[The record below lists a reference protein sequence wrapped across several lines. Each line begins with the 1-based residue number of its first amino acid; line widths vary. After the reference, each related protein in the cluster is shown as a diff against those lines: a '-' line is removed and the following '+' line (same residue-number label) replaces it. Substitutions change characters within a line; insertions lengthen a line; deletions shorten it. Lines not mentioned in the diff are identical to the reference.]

1 MKLLPFVT
9 LLAIVIQEVSSLAL
23 EAPSATPAPIAK
35 RAKEVIF
42 NKDYL
47 KAHASTAEVEPIKPW
62 IRTLTVASSTKV
74 EIVTPTVIAGV
85 TFGAKPPK
93 TTNGLE
99 KWVSLNKD
107 GSPKTIKPQNKNGN
121 IKNGYPT
128 YGTWFGTFTT
138 VTWSK
143 EQLKAD
149 NMADDAVH
157 EEEIHI
163 EEDKSQHDLS
173 PLLRCTPDDYKNKGI
188 ARDQSSEPF
197 CYPRDNSILKM
208 DKTYFL
214 TWYSG
219 FFDSTVEKVKIH
231 LSYVKES
238 ARQKGLRKRS
248 EEEIVGEETFGED
261 QILENDFAKKSEIM
275 DKNESKLI
283 KKSVVMD
290 KGGKLAETSFF
301 STEWLTNTKGFESLY
316 IDEEW
321 LGEEYYKKV
330 MISIQPDNVDIEDFD
345 FQKNSIVVQI
355 AKGAKVGKGSMLD
368 LKKLEEKYAKQNM
381 ELEVIEGIDFEKYAI
396 MLTMPLMVA
405 VAALLMYFFVM
416 VNKRALDFSHLRKKK
431 YARNK
436 TTHKMISQR
445 GNTLPQFNED
455 IELAKN
461 D

>member
-1 MKLLPFVT
+1 MKLLPIVT
-9 LLAIVIQEVSSLAL
+9 LLAFVIQEVTSLAP

-35 RAKEVIF
+35 RAKEVIY
-42 NKDYL
+42 NKEYL
-47 KAHASTAEVEPIKPW
+47 KAHASTSEAAPIKPW

-128 YGTWFGTFTT
+128 YGTYFGAVTT
-138 VTWSK
+138 VTYSK
-143 EQLKAD
+143 EQLKAH
-149 NMADDAVH
+149 NMADDEVF

-173 PLLRCTPDDYKNKGI
+173 PLLRCTPNDYKKKGV

-219 FFDSTVEKVKIH
+219 FFDNTVEKVKIH
-231 LSYVKES
+231 LSYVKEN
-238 ARQKGLRKRS
+238 ARQKGLSKRS
-248 EEEIVGEETFGED
+248 EEKRSSRSRSSRLGED
-261 QILENDFAKKSEIM
+261 QILENDLTKKSM
-275 DKNESKLI
+275 ESNLI
-283 KKSVVMD
+283 KKSVIMD
-290 KGGKLAETSFF
+290 KGGKLVETSFF
-301 STEWLTNTKGFESLY
+301 STEWLTNKKGFEPLY

-321 LGEEYYKKV
+321 LGEDYYKLV

-345 FQKNSIVVQI
+345 FQKNSIVIQI
-355 AKGAKVGKGSMLD
+355 AQGAKVGKGSMLD

-405 VAALLMYFFVM
+405 VVALLMYFFVM
-416 VNKRALDFSHLRKKK
+416 VNKRALDFSHLRRKK

-436 TTHKMISQR
+436 TTHKMISQK
-445 GNTLPQFNED
+445 GKTLPQFNAD
-455 IELAKN
+455 IELAKH